1 MKHIKNIYD
10 FTGEGGQERLR
21 KHIDNVKSDPE
32 YKAKW
37 IEHRDLEIK
46 KWWLTLKPF
55 KDESDVPNLPKMDD
69 FFIQRLKELGAIE
82 KSKLVDGQ
90 WYYGNYRSSNYGKWN
105 SDKNEFE
112 VIRYKFGYRWDSCN
126 HFEDDDGYALFVPL
140 RLATKEEALEE
151 ESKIEN

>member
-82 KSKLVDGQ
+82 KSKRDYDDVILSLDVNSVRKVDISLIKQ
-90 WYYGNYRSSNYGKWN
+90 Y
-105 SDKNEFE
+105 
-112 VIRYKFGYRWDSCN
+112 
-126 HFEDDDGYALFVPL
+126 
-140 RLATKEEALEE
+140 
-151 ESKIEN
+151 SK